1 MKTMKL
7 FALLLLTSTANAATW
22 YVSPTGNDGNT
33 GTLAEPF
40 RTIQKGH
47 DVAVAGDTIYVRGGT
62 YAPAAQ
68 IILTRDGVDGNPI
81 KLINY
86 PDEFPVI
93 DGVNMTGS
101 DSDNRSGKPL
111 RLTTADWWVV
121 EGFDI
126 KNGPCGGVI
135 INRSNNNILRR
146 ITSHHNGNG
155 CEHSG
160 HGFFVLDTSS
170 NNLIENCDSYA
181 NRNGQGTD
189 PGGDADGYAFA
200 FVGPGNVIR
209 NSRAWNN
216 SDDGYDLYRNFHRV
230 VIEGNYAF
238 RNGFNEAGADAG
250 GNGDGFKVGG
260 PVAGS
265 GGHLATNNLSWANK
279 QHGYDNNGAPAVN
292 TLYNNAAWRNNNKD
306 FIFSTNQS
314 HILRNNLAFG
324 PGGVAINAGVD
335 DAFNSWNLPITINA
349 ADFESLVDTIARGPR
364 RSDGTLPASGFLHL
378 ATDSD
383 LIDQGTDVGLP
394 YSGMAPDL
402 GAYEALPPPSGLPTV
417 TVAATD
423 PTATEAGVT
432 TGTVVVS
439 RTGSTAAALTVNYT
453 VSGAATPGSD
463 YTALTGSVTIPAAA
477 ASATITVTP
486 INDTA
491 VEPNEIV
498 MVSLRPDGTYVVG
511 APGSSTVTIVSD
523 DVAPPPS
530 GLPTVTVAATDPT
543 ATEAGVTTGTV
554 VVSRTGSTAAAL
566 TVNYTVSGAATP
578 GSDYTALTGSVT
590 IPAAATS
597 ATIIVT
603 PINDTAVEPNEMVV
617 VSLSPDGA
625 YVVGAPGSST
635 VTIVSDDVAPS
646 DKDLVT
652 EGLALS
658 AGSVAAGSSV
668 TASYRVANRGTTKV
682 TETYTD
688 KLYLSTNA
696 TLEAGDV
703 LLGTSHGHTADLAL
717 NATHAHSQAV
727 TVPAGT
733 AAGSY
738 FLVVQTDSLAA
749 VTETNEGNNITA
761 VALAVTPPPPTAKD
775 LVTEGLTLSAGSVAA
790 GGSVTASYRVA
801 NRGTTKVTET
811 YTDKLYRSTNATLDA
826 GDVLLGTS
834 HGHTADLA
842 LNATHAHSQAVTVPA
857 GTAAGSYF
865 LVVQADSLAA
875 VTETNEGNN
884 ITAVALTVNA
894 P

>member
-1 MKTMKL
+1 M
-7 FALLLLTSTANAATW
+7 
-22 YVSPTGNDGNT
+22 
-33 GTLAEPF
+33 
-40 RTIQKGH
+40 
-47 DVAVAGDTIYVRGGT
+47 
-62 YAPAAQ
+62 
-68 IILTRDGVDGNPI
+68 
-81 KLINY
+81 
-86 PDEFPVI
+86 I

-111 RLTTADWWVV
+111 RLTTADWWVI

-394 YSGMAPDL
+394 YSGTAPDL

-491 VEPNEIV
+491 VEPNEMV
-498 MVSLRPDGTYVVG
+498 MVSLRPDGAYVVG
-511 APGSSTVTIVSD
+511 APGSATVTIVSD
-523 DVAPPPS
+523 DVAPPDKDLVTE
-530 GLPTVTVAATDPT
+530 GLALSAGSVAAGSSVTASYRVANRGTTKVTETYTEKLYLSTNATLEAGDVLLGTSHGHTNDLALNATHAHSQAVTVPAGTAAGSYFLVVQADSLAAVTETNEGNNITAVALAVTPPPPT
-543 ATEAGVTTGTV
+543 A
-554 VVSRTGSTAAAL
+554 
-566 TVNYTVSGAATP
+566 
-578 GSDYTALTGSVT
+578 
-590 IPAAATS
+590 
-597 ATIIVT
+597 
-603 PINDTAVEPNEMVV
+603 
-617 VSLSPDGA
+617 
-625 YVVGAPGSST
+625 
-635 VTIVSDDVAPS
+635 
-646 DKDLVT
+646 KDLVT

-738 FLVVQTDSLAA
+738 FLVVQ
-749 VTETNEGNNITA
+749 
-761 VALAVTPPPPTAKD
+761 
-775 LVTEGLTLSAGSVAA
+775 
-790 GGSVTASYRVA
+790 
-801 NRGTTKVTET
+801 
-811 YTDKLYRSTNATLDA
+811 
-826 GDVLLGTS
+826 
-834 HGHTADLA
+834 
-842 LNATHAHSQAVTVPA
+842 
-857 GTAAGSYF
+857 
-865 LVVQADSLAA
+865 ADSLAA

-884 ITAVALTVNA
+884 ITAVALTVTA